1 MAAVAEVGSSLLSKC
16 LDLCQALCSQGQAFN
31 FSVTIGQDFTFS
43 MNTRSKEVSP
53 ANVVKKMAS
62 PSTRRRRNAMRR
74 QENSC
79 EVEAVSDAPSCDQCD
94 YKAASEKGLKQHKRM
109 KHNASKLASSEN
121 SANQSTP
128 EKEILR
134 EELEDSFNISQPSE
148 MRDEILSVNA
158 DLSTSDTTLVLP
170 HFCGPNPERPEDN
183 SDQWVFACS
192 DCLHIWRN
200 KQEVQNC
207 SCSNLHDCSPY
218 CLYIDVLRKDCRV
231 T

>member
-1 MAAVAEVGSSLLSKC
+1 M
-16 LDLCQALCSQGQAFN
+16 D
-31 FSVTIGQDFTFS
+31 
-43 MNTRSKEVSP
+43 TRSKEVSP
-53 ANVVKKMAS
+53 ANVVKKKAS
-62 PSTRRRRNAMRR
+62 PSTRRRNAMRR
-74 QENSC
+74 QEFLNKKRNPSSKNSC
-79 EVEAVSDAPSCDQCD
+79 EVEAVSDASSCDQCD

-183 SDQWVFACS
+183 SDQWVFACG

>member
-1 MAAVAEVGSSLLSKC
+1 M
-16 LDLCQALCSQGQAFN
+16 D
-31 FSVTIGQDFTFS
+31 
-43 MNTRSKEVSP
+43 TRSKELSP

-62 PSTRRRRNAMRR
+62 PSTRRRNAMRR
-74 QENSC
+74 QEFLNKKRNPSSNNSC

-158 DLSTSDTTLVLP
+158 DLSTLDTTLLLP
-170 HFCGPNPERPEDN
+170 HFCGPNPETPEDN
-183 SDQWVFACS
+183 SDQ
-192 DCLHIWRN
+192 
-200 KQEVQNC
+200 
-207 SCSNLHDCSPY
+207 
-218 CLYIDVLRKDCRV
+218 
-231 T
+231 

>member
-1 MAAVAEVGSSLLSKC
+1 MAAVGSSLLSKC

-43 MNTRSKEVSP
+43 MDTRSKELSP
-53 ANVVKKMAS
+53 ANVVKKKAS
-62 PSTRRRRNAMRR
+62 PSTMRRNALRR
-74 QENSC
+74 QEFLKKKRSPSSKNSC

-121 SANQSTP
+121 SAKQRIP
-128 EKEILR
+128 EKGILR

-170 HFCGPNPERPEDN
+170 HFCGPNPERPEEN
-183 SDQWVFACS
+183 Q
-192 DCLHIWRN
+192 
-200 KQEVQNC
+200 
-207 SCSNLHDCSPY
+207 
-218 CLYIDVLRKDCRV
+218 
-231 T
+231 